1 MSPSQE
7 TSGNKKDNLDYRKS
21 KQMDHLGINRGYETV
36 PQPSATQSISG
47 LSKSIAKEKF
57 HQQNLPMQQKMQ
69 MHVFNNKLSGSS
81 NGFTTSH
88 TLKKSASTRQ
98 VVNLLDF
105 QSNGAPSNNGA
116 SHHHQM
122 LQQ

>member
-1 MSPSQE
+1 
-7 TSGNKKDNLDYRKS
+7 
-21 KQMDHLGINRGYETV
+21 
-36 PQPSATQSISG
+36 
-47 LSKSIAKEKF
+47 
-57 HQQNLPMQQKMQ
+57 MQ

-105 QSNGAPSNNGA
+105 QSNGAAGNNGA
-116 SHHHQM
+116 AVAHHQM
-122 LQQ
+122 L